1 MYFLQITLMVPLEL
15 LVNVDYYILFPIRSY
30 SSIPFPNI
38 LVGCW
43 SCLIVTGQ
51 FLKVIFKIKICL
63 NSALFYYSGNG
74 LAVAVFF
81 STHHFS

>member
-1 MYFLQITLMVPLEL
+1 MWI
-15 LVNVDYYILFPIRSY
+15 ISHISFPIRPY

-51 FLKVIFKIKICL
+51 FLKVIVKIKICL

-74 LAVAVFF
+74 LAVVIFF
-81 STHHFS
+81 LHTYFS